1 MCAARR
7 ARRRLSACNDCFE
20 IVCTRHKLKLPQGTN
35 LVRLVEDD
43 AVEGGLEPLHGIRL
57 GQLVVL
63 TNLRLL
69 LSAASDAVARSF
81 EDDVEVH
88 TVNTGGR
95 IVLDTEIDVFGDTKA
110 KVTGGTKVSLEK
122 FKFLHLETALLCVD
136 ENDVDG

>member
-69 LSAASDAVARSF
+69 LSAARDAVARAF

-95 IVLDTEIDVFGDTKA
+95 IVLDTEIDVFGDTEA
-110 KVTGGTKVSLEK
+110 KVTSGTKVSLEK
-122 FKFLHLETALLCVD
+122 FKFLHLETALL
-136 ENDVDG
+136 